1 MSAKRQREHRENG
14 ERRASDKAY
23 NEIQIDTRTANTRGG
38 TMHDWIEKGL
48 LLGLG
53 AIALTQEKSEVLVN
67 ELVERGEAHRDE
79 ASELVNR
86 LTKRGE
92 EERDALR
99 KLVHEE
105 TERAVKRLDL
115 ATSKDIKALSR
126 KIDAL
131 TKQLSEES

>member
-1 MSAKRQREHRENG
+1 
-14 ERRASDKAY
+14 
-23 NEIQIDTRTANTRGG
+23 
-38 TMHDWIEKGL
+38 MHDWIEKGL

-53 AIALTQEKSEVLVN
+53 AIALTQEKADALVTDM
-67 ELVERGEAHRDE
+67 VSRGEAHRDE
-79 ASELVNR
+79 ADELMNR
-86 LTKRGE
+86 LMERGE

-99 KLVHEE
+99 KLVQEE

-131 TKQLSEES
+131 TKQLSEEG

>member
-1 MSAKRQREHRENG
+1 
-14 ERRASDKAY
+14 
-23 NEIQIDTRTANTRGG
+23 
-38 TMHDWIEKGL
+38 MHDWIEKGL

-53 AIALTQEKSEVLVN
+53 AGALTQEKSEAFVN

-99 KLVHEE
+99 KLVQEE

>member
-14 ERRASDKAY
+14 EHRAPDMAH
-23 NEIQIDTRTANTRGG
+23 NEIQIDTRTAKTRGG

-48 LLGLG
+48 LVGLG
-53 AIALTQEKSEVLVN
+53 TIALTQEKTQVIVN
-67 ELVERGEAHRDE
+67 ELVEHGEAHRDE

-99 KLVHEE
+99 KLVQ
-105 TERAVKRLDL
+105 ERRPDQA
-115 ATSKDIKALSR
+115 I
-126 KIDAL
+126 
-131 TKQLSEES
+131 E